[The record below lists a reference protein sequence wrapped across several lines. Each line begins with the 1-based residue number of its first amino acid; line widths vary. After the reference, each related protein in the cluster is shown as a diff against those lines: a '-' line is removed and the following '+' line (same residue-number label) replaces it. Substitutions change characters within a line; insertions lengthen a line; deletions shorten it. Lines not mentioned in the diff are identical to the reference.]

1 MSTTTV
7 TNKAKKK
14 MVQARAGIATLP
26 PIVGMA
32 FGTGGVNA
40 QNVVIDHT
48 DSQNSL
54 YTEVLRKQ
62 IDGYTVISDT
72 KIRYACTIAS
82 GDLADG
88 TLISEIGL
96 YDSAGDFVAL
106 KSFSPKGIDTDM
118 TTIFECD
125 DTF

>member
-1 MSTTTV
+1 MSATTV

-14 MVQARAGIATLP
+14 MVEARAGIATLP

-32 FGTGGVNA
+32 FGTGGVNGEGT
-40 QNVVIDHT
+40 VIDHT
-48 DSQNSL
+48 DAQNAL
-54 YTEVLRKQ
+54 YTEVLRKN

-72 KIRYACTIAS
+72 KIRYACTIEA

-88 TLISEIGL
+88 TKISEVGL

-106 KSFSPKGIDTDM
+106 KSFSEKGIDADM
-118 TTIFECD
+118 ETIFECD
-125 DTF
+125 DSF